1 MQTQITNNGSSSATL
16 SVSAGGPFSA
26 SGLNGTVLAPN
37 GQARLMVTFT
47 PTTGAPVTGA
57 SVSVDTGSGNV
68 LPLIIPLSGTGQH
81 WVRLTWGPSATAGVT
96 YNVFRGT
103 ESGQESTTPLVTSLT
118 TTTYQDTEVTAGQEY
133 FYTVEAVLNGA
144 SSVPSPEASVT
155 IPSP

>member
-1 MQTQITNNGSSSATL
+1 
-16 SVSAGGPFSA
+16 
-26 SGLNGTVLAPN
+26 
-37 GQARLMVTFT
+37 
-47 PTTGAPVTGA
+47 
-57 SVSVDTGSGNV
+57 
-68 LPLIIPLSGTGQH
+68 
-81 WVRLTWGPSATAGVT
+81 VRLTWGPSATAGVT